1 MDDMPDLNPRDE
13 AFDEKSVSGTGE
25 GEGEGE
31 DRVAR
36 LRAAVERGLED
47 VRAGRVTDLDAAFD
61 RIETMLDEIEA
72 AKRG

>member
-1 MDDMPDLNPRDE
+1 MNELPDFNPRDE
-13 AFDEKSVSGTGE
+13 AFDEESAGPA
-25 GEGEGE
+25 GEGE
-31 DRVAR
+31 DRVAM

>member
-1 MDDMPDLNPRDE
+1 MNELPDFNGREE
-13 AFDEKSVSGTGE
+13 AFDEESLGAAGA
-25 GEGEGE
+25 GE
-31 DRVAR
+31 DRVAV

-72 AKRG
+72 AKRS